1 MKSKIFKHLA
11 AYALSFSLILQYPII
26 ALAESVENQE
36 ATGTVAIDRAA
47 AGELTH
53 TVTHK
58 TNGLKFNITYPADV
72 KCGQPTTFKF
82 SMEDSKGLATGD
94 LTPSGLCRHMLQAL
108 LGSNS

>member
-53 TVTHK
+53 TVAHEN
-58 TNGLKFNITYPADV
+58 NGLKFHITYPAV
-72 KCGQPTTFKF
+72 NI
-82 SMEDSKGLATGD
+82 S
-94 LTPSGLCRHMLQAL
+94 
-108 LGSNS
+108 